1 MPTSAGKQLK
11 GGSSGV
17 STTKGVRRT
26 HRRPLLPSSMHR
38 KETVGCSEIMKMIK
52 VLYGPSVKAS
62 SDFYAQETLQ
72 FVLRNGWRLKKHLN
86 KI

>member
-26 HRRPLLPSSMHR
+26 HLRPLLPISVHT
-38 KETVGCSEIMKMIK
+38 EGCYEIMKMIE
-52 VLYGPSVKAS
+52 VLYSHSVKAS
-62 SDFYAQETLQ
+62 AEFYAQETMQ
-72 FVLRNGWRLKKHLN
+72 FVLRNGWR
-86 KI
+86 